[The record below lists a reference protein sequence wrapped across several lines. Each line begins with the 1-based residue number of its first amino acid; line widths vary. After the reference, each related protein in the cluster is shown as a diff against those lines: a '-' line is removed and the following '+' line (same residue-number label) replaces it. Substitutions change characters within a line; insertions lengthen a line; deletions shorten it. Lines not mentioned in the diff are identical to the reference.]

1 MVEHRH
7 LLLLELLA
15 QIALQA
21 VATSTA
27 MSDKPGQSGA
37 IRGRH
42 LLVIK
47 GHQRSSKVHP
57 RSSEVIRF
65 HPRSSEVIRGHPRS
79 SEAIRGRQLESSLTL
94 MYASPLPRPTS
105 SRSLSS
111 TRNPLLADACAM
123 PAPIRPAPRMP
134 IVSTDTAGLP
144 YLFFLHSV
152 WTQERP
158 RSAISRHQSPSDVI
172 RRHQTPR
179 TPSEAIRGH
188 QRPIRGH
195 SGPIRGQ
202 SEAISPGHRRGQ
214 SEANQ
219 SQSEPIRGHQ
229 RLSHLAIEEANQRPS
244 EANQRPIRA
253 NQSQS
258 EVIRGY
264 LTWP

>member
-42 LLVIK
+42 LVVIK
-47 GHQRSSKVHP
+47 GHQRSSEVHP
-57 RSSEVIRF
+57 RSF
-65 HPRSSEVIRGHPRS
+65 EVIRGHPRS
-79 SEAIRGRQLESSLTL
+79 SEVIRGRPRSSARELSHLDVRLTL
-94 MYASPLPRPTS
+94 TQAHVITVLEQHTEPLARRRLRNARTHQASSEDANRFDRHRRLAV
-105 SRSLSS
+105 LV
-111 TRNPLLADACAM
+111 LLALGLDTGEAAERNQ
-123 PAPIRPAPRMP
+123 PPSAAIR
-134 IVSTDTAGLP
+134 
-144 YLFFLHSV
+144 
-152 WTQERP
+152 
-158 RSAISRHQSPSDVI
+158 RHQTSSDVI
-172 RRHQTPR
+172 RRQGRHR
-179 TPSEAIRGH
+179 RPSEAI
-188 QRPIRGH
+188 
-195 SGPIRGQ
+195 
-202 SEAISPGHRRGQ
+202 RGQ

-219 SQSEPIRGHQ
+219 GQSETNQ

-244 EANQRPIRA
+244 EANQSQSEA

>member
-42 LLVIK
+42 LVVIK
-47 GHQRSSKVHP
+47 GHQRSSEVHP
-57 RSSEVIRF
+57 RSF
-65 HPRSSEVIRGHPRS
+65 EVIRGHPRS
-79 SEAIRGRQLESSLTL
+79 SEVIRGRPRSSARELSHLDVRLTL
-94 MYASPLPRPTS
+94 TQAHVITVLEQHTEPLARRRLRNARTHQASSEDANRFDRHRRLAV
-105 SRSLSS
+105 LV
-111 TRNPLLADACAM
+111 LLALGLDTGEATERNQPPSA
-123 PAPIRPAPRMP
+123 AIR
-134 IVSTDTAGLP
+134 
-144 YLFFLHSV
+144 
-152 WTQERP
+152 
-158 RSAISRHQSPSDVI
+158 RHQTSSDVI
-172 RRHQTPR
+172 RRHR
-179 TPSEAIRGH
+179 RPSEAI
-188 QRPIRGH
+188 
-195 SGPIRGQ
+195 
-202 SEAISPGHRRGQ
+202 RGQ

-219 SQSEPIRGHQ
+219 GQSEANQ
-229 RLSHLAIEEANQRPS
+229 RPSHLAIEEANQRPIRGNQSQS
-244 EANQRPIRA
+244 EA

>member
-1 MVEHRH
+1 
-7 LLLLELLA
+7 
-15 QIALQA
+15 
-21 VATSTA
+21 
-27 MSDKPGQSGA
+27 
-37 IRGRH
+37 
-42 LLVIK
+42 
-47 GHQRSSKVHP
+47 
-57 RSSEVIRF
+57 
-65 HPRSSEVIRGHPRS
+65 
-79 SEAIRGRQLESSLTL
+79 

-158 RSAISRHQSPSDVI
+158 RSAISRHQPPSDVI
-172 RRHQTPR
+172 RRHQTPG

-188 QRPIRGH
+188 QRPIRGQ

-214 SEANQ
+214 SEAIRGQSEAKQ
-219 SQSEPIRGHQ
+219 SQSEVIRGQSEANHRPIRG
-229 RLSHLAIEEANQRPS
+229 
-244 EANQRPIRA
+244 
-253 NQSQS
+253 QS